1 MNKISGIN
9 TERQGMVQGASQG
22 LGVTQ
27 SALMQSNLITAPY
40 YTGFERFCTRVLN
53 HQAKMIKIA
62 WAGKEI
68 FAPIIGDTGID
79 YLKEHIDIDLDEFGV
94 FVESIPPIFQD
105 RQKLEQ
111 LVSLVLQSNPEAIDD
126 MLPILMEPDTRVAV
140 RRFQRKRVLQKVLA
154 EQIAQ
159 EQEQQK
165 QAIQQQISALEM
177 QKQDK
182 EIAGNLQEQQMKSQS
197 ALERSMVQGRVKLSD
212 TQIKALSD
220 LTKSRIPT
228 NK

>member
-1 MNKISGIN
+1 
-9 TERQGMVQGASQG
+9 
-22 LGVTQ
+22 
-27 SALMQSNLITAPY
+27 
-40 YTGFERFCTRVLN
+40 
-53 HQAKMIKIA
+53 
-62 WAGKEI
+62 
-68 FAPIIGDTGID
+68 
-79 YLKEHIDIDLDEFGV
+79 
-94 FVESIPPIFQD
+94 
-105 RQKLEQ
+105 
-111 LVSLVLQSNPEAIDD
+111 